1 MNLEHI
7 FPTPIWSFEYTD
19 TCEELIKYIQ
29 YCRKKS
35 EGRIV
40 SNKGGWQS
48 EDCQASELPSCFDNL
63 QKNILSAARGCVDE
77 FGSTLDP
84 WIDNVWFNINSRG
97 NSNRP
102 HLHAGAFLSGVFWLQ
117 AEPGSGNLVFSRNP
131 HEDYAIHAHLGNPE
145 MTRLA
150 ASGWEY
156 LPKPGMCILFPGW
169 TMHRV
174 DDNETDSERI
184 SLAFN
189 IKVNEN
195 F

>member
-63 QKNILSAARGCVDE
+63 FTTGSVYWSQISYNSIYWEAIDENGNIWYDNS
-77 FGSTLDP
+77 STLVA
-84 WIDNVWFNINSRG
+84 N
-97 NSNRP
+97 
-102 HLHAGAFLSGVFWLQ
+102 
-117 AEPGSGNLVFSRNP
+117 EC
-131 HEDYAIHAHLGNPE
+131 
-145 MTRLA
+145 LA
-150 ASGWEY
+150 MELTAKKLKAY
-156 LPKPGMCILFPGW
+156 Q
-169 TMHRV
+169 
-174 DDNETDSERI
+174 
-184 SLAFN
+184 
-189 IKVNEN
+189 EN
-195 F
+195 N